1 MFRQVKRWAA
11 GNTKC
16 LFNHPPSRQHPHLT
30 MPLHVFLIRTVWW
43 VSCYSS
49 FQWYEYVMLMYIH
62 WIEKNEIDWK
72 LPACVS
78 YNCFCCFH
86 SKPLIFSLFYPIVKI
101 QRKKKEKKYLRNY
114 LIMMIFFSFS
124 STSASFY
131 LSRRPIEQRNSIR
144 YLFAEYKIILW
155 IRDRIALNVVA
166 DVMALREEWCEWK
179 QSYSYSVCRIK
190 NIIVA
195 CPFSGNA
202 NVNPR
207 VSDEKINQ
215 TTSSAL

>member
-114 LIMMIFFSFS
+114 LIMMIFFFILLHLRLLLPVSPTNRAKKFNS
-124 STSASFY
+124 
-131 LSRRPIEQRNSIR
+131 LSICGVQNHSLDTRQNSVECRCWCDGIERRMVWMKTIIFIFCLSHKEHHCCLSIFR
-144 YLFAEYKIILW
+144 Q
-155 IRDRIALNVVA
+155 
-166 DVMALREEWCEWK
+166 C
-179 QSYSYSVCRIK
+179 
-190 NIIVA
+190 
-195 CPFSGNA
+195 
-202 NVNPR
+202 
-207 VSDEKINQ
+207 
-215 TTSSAL
+215 